1 MPLDSDNPAGLGVF
15 DRFDE
20 TVGGTRRDTKTCTQV
35 TYGLV
40 VKRADILNSCSS
52 DGRKESRVA
61 FNCHVM
67 FRGPVIDFRRQQL
80 GNVLHKCATL

>member
-1 MPLDSDNPAGLGVF
+1 MPLNSDNPAGLGVF

-40 VKRADILNSCSS
+40 VKRADLLNSCIA
-52 DGRKESRVA
+52 DGCKESRVA
-61 FNCHVM
+61 FHCYVM
-67 FRGPVIDFRRQQL
+67 FRGPVIDLRR
-80 GNVLHKCATL
+80 